1 MNWSDFLDQN
11 VNMKLLLLVSNP
23 TQNLEK
29 NNKIL
34 NFYIS
39 LLFY

>member
-11 VNMKLLLLVSNP
+11 VNLKLLLLVSNP

-29 NNKIL
+29 KNIKFL
-34 NFYIS
+34 N
-39 LLFY
+39 